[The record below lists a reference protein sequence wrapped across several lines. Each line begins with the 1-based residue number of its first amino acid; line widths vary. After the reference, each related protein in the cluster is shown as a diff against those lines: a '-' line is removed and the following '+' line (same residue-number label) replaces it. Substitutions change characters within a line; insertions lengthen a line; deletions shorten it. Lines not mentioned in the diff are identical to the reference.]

1 MNNTCPSCGAL
12 YAVTGKDIG
21 RKLKCKKCGS
31 ALTVTVA
38 GLEMEEPVE
47 AVAEVTDENV
57 EEAGS
62 GEVLVVKGKKGKKD
76 KFSSRQGGRG
86 VDIGEQLAKVGGLS
100 TILFG
105 FGVFLVIFFTFMTK
119 IGEAGTDRAYAQVQ
133 KLELEKESKKIALS
147 KGKTLSKKEEMDK
160 LMEDQRKIDTDY
172 SSKLADA
179 LEDASTT
186 EVNNRRGV
194 WSDRWGTMFGFIFM
208 AFGCIGYLR
217 GQEPLTLRIVAGV
230 ILSLMMIIVLIVFTT
245 SSVDKSSQR
254 SSSSSMPG
262 KSGFGGPGGG
272 MDKVGPGGI
281 PNFP

>member
-38 GLEMEEPVE
+38 GLEMDEPVE
-47 AVAEVTDENV
+47 AVAEVADENV
-57 EEAGS
+57 EEAGAGE
-62 GEVLVVKGKKGKKD
+62 GEVIAVKGKKGKKD
-76 KFSSRQGGRG
+76 KSSSRQGGRG
-86 VDIGEQLAKVGGLS
+86 IAIGELLAKVGGLS
-100 TILFG
+100 TLLFG

-133 KLELEKESKKIALS
+133 KLELEMGSKKNALN
-147 KGKTLSKKEEMDK
+147 KGKSAPKEEDLK
-160 LMEDQRKIDTDY
+160 KISDDY
-172 SSKLADA
+172 FPKIADA
-179 LEDASTT
+179 QEEAAAIEIS
-186 EVNNRRGV
+186 NRRGV

-230 ILSLMMIIVLIVFTT
+230 ILGFMMIIVLIVFTT
-245 SSVDKSSQR
+245 SSVDKSAQR
-254 SSSSSMPG
+254 SSMPTNSGVGGMG
-262 KSGFGGPGGG
+262 KGGG
-272 MDKVGPGGI
+272 GGI